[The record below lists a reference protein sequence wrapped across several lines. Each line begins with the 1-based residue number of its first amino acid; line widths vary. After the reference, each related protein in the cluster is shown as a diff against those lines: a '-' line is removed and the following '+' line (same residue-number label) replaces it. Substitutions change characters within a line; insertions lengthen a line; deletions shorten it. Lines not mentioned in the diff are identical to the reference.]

1 MKKITITIEI
11 TTENEDWIYDWVD
24 ECQMG
29 LPEGEYIHIMNQLIE
44 QEEA

>member
-1 MKKITITIEI
+1 MKKITIQLEI

-24 ECQMG
+24 ECRMS
-29 LPEGEYIHIMNQLIE
+29 LPEGEYIIIEQVLTE

>member
-1 MKKITITIEI
+1 MKKITITLEI

-24 ECQMG
+24 ECQMS